1 MPALI
6 LVPPNHRK
14 RGGGQEVKT
23 MADIRKIVELY
34 EIYHSYKRVGRE
46 LNISHNTVRKY
57 ILRLKEVKSGT
68 LNEIRPQDRVIKQ
81 PLRAITDEIRKKI
94 HEYLELNLERPRK
107 QRLNA
112 KRIQELLVADGHQ
125 IGYTTVK
132 REVARWKKVHSPRDV
147 YIIQEPKTGER
158 AEYDWGD
165 VDLAIDGVWSKYH
178 LASIVV
184 NHSLYRFARL
194 FARETQLEVLEA
206 HIQFFSEIEAV
217 PENIVY
223 DRMSTVYDSRINQ
236 LNPRILEFAMH
247 YGFTPLLCNPASPH
261 EKGTEEE
268 SIGYIRRN
276 VFSERTAFPSL
287 DEANK
292 WLIHR
297 LAEINAKPVYRRDL
311 TPVQGLEQERS
322 TMHSLP
328 VLEFSNYILRR
339 AKISRY
345 SLVACD
351 SNHYSV
357 PDTYRPHHITLRIF
371 EHCIEM
377 LDGDSVIAS
386 HKRLRGKNEYS
397 LNVAHFVKTF
407 HKKPGAIRN
416 AKVMAHLDA
425 QIQDLF
431 AVYYKDHPKEF
442 LPILDLIREFSEQ
455 AISYGIDALL
465 ERGIVPSYD
474 TLRVIIQ
481 QQDQMVQPF
490 NINDQFSVNEPD
502 LWTYDRLIGDE

>member
-1 MPALI
+1 MG
-6 LVPPNHRK
+6 H
-14 RGGGQEVKT
+14 EVKT

-57 ILRLKEVKSGT
+57 ILRIQGVKSGT
-68 LNEIRPQDRVIKQ
+68 LTEILPQDRVIRQ
-81 PLRAITDEIRKKI
+81 PLRVITDEIRKKI

-147 YIIQEPKTGER
+147 YILQEPTIGER

-165 VDLAIDGVWSKYH
+165 VDLSIDGAWSKYY
-178 LASIVV
+178 LASIVL

-194 FARETQLEVLEA
+194 FARETQLEVLEG
-206 HIQFFSEIEAV
+206 HIQFFREIEAI

-223 DRMSTVYDSRINQ
+223 DRMSTVYDSRTNQ
-236 LNPRILEFAMH
+236 INPRFLEFATH
-247 YGFTPLLCNPASPH
+247 YGFTPIICNPASPH

-297 LAEINAKPVYRRDL
+297 LAELNAKPAYRRDL

-322 TMHSLP
+322 MMHSLP

-357 PDTYRPHHITLRIF
+357 PDTYRPRHITLRIY
-371 EHCIEM
+371 ENCIEM

-386 HKRLRGKNEYS
+386 HKRLRGKNKYS

-416 AKVMAHLDA
+416 AKVMDHLDA
-425 QIQDLF
+425 QIRDLF
-431 AVYYKDHPKEF
+431 NDYYKDHPKEF
-442 LPILDLIREFSEQ
+442 LPILDLIRESSED
-455 AISYGIDALL
+455 AISYAIDALL
-465 ERGIVPSYD
+465 EREIVPSYD
-474 TLRVIIQ
+474 TIRVIIQ
-481 QQDQMVQPF
+481 QQGQMVQPF
-490 NINDQFSVNEPD
+490 NVCDQFSVNEPD
-502 LWTYDRLIGDE
+502 LRAYDHLIGGE

>member
-1 MPALI
+1 
-6 LVPPNHRK
+6 
-14 RGGGQEVKT
+14 

-34 EIYHSYKRVGRE
+34 ELYGSYKRVGRE

-57 ILRLKEVKSGT
+57 IQRVTDVKSGT
-68 LNEIRPQDRVIKQ
+68 LPEILPKDRIIKQ
-81 PLRAITDEIRKKI
+81 PLRVVNDEIWEKI
-94 HEYLELNLERPRK
+94 HQHLESNLDRPRK

-132 REVARWKKVHSPRDV
+132 REVARWRKTHSPRDV
-147 YIIQEPKTGER
+147 YILQQPKTGER
-158 AEYDWGD
+158 AEFDWGD
-165 VDLAIDGVWSKYH
+165 VDLAIDGVWSKYY
-178 LASIVV
+178 LASIVL

-194 FARETQLEVLEA
+194 FARETQLEVLEG
-206 HIQFFSEIEAV
+206 HIQFFREIEAV
-217 PENIVY
+217 PENVVY

-236 LNPRILEFAMH
+236 MNPRFLEFATH
-247 YGFTPLLCNPASPH
+247 YGFTPIVCNPASPH

-292 WLIHR
+292 WLVHR
-297 LAEINAKPVYRRDL
+297 LVEINSRPVYRRDL
-311 TPVQGLEQERS
+311 TPVQGLDQERPM
-322 TMHSLP
+322 MHSLP
-328 VLEFSNYILRR
+328 VLEFSNYILKR

-351 SNHYSV
+351 RNRYSV
-357 PDTYRPHHITLRIF
+357 PDTYRPRHITLRVY
-371 EHCIEM
+371 ENCIEM
-377 LDGDSVIAS
+377 LDGDAVIAS

-397 LNVAHFVKTF
+397 LNIAHFVKTF

-425 QIQDLF
+425 QIHDIF
-431 AVYYKDHPKEF
+431 TTYYKDHPKEF
-442 LPILDLIREFSEQ
+442 LPILDLIKESSEE
-455 AISYGIDALL
+455 AISYAIDALL
-465 ERGIVPSYD
+465 EREIVPSYD
-474 TLRVIIQ
+474 TLRVFIQ
-481 QQDQMVQPF
+481 QQCQMVQPF
-490 NINDQFSVNEPD
+490 DVRDQFGVNEPD
-502 LWTYDRLIGDE
+502 LCTYDLLIGG